1 MVAKMSSV
9 IEGSL
14 EVNVLEGRVV
24 LTIRQNNKDPV
35 YTAFDPGQALE
46 IADMLAKA
54 SYYAKYG
61 KDRPVLASLGDMI
74 IEAKRQKLNNRCKVM
89 LTSMLSDQKSNS
101 YIIQQLVDTCLSE
114 IT

>member
-1 MVAKMSSV
+1 MSDNNV
-9 IEGSL
+9 IEGAL
-14 EVNVLEGRVV
+14 EVNVVEGRVV
-24 LTIRQNNKDPV
+24 FTIRQTNKDPV

-61 KDRPVLASLGDMI
+61 KDRPVLANLGDMI
-74 IEAKRQKLNNRCKVM
+74 IEAKRQKLNNRCSIM
-89 LTSMLSDQKSNS
+89 LTSMLTEGKANS
-101 YIIQQLVDTCLSE
+101 YIISRLVDTCLAE

>member
-1 MVAKMSSV
+1 MSSV
-9 IEGSL
+9 IEGAL

-24 LTIRQNNKDPV
+24 LTIRQTGKDPV

-54 SYYAKYG
+54 SYYAKHG

-74 IEAKRQKLNNRCKVM
+74 IEQKRVKLNNRCM
-89 LTSMLSDQKSNS
+89 LMLKTMLSEGKSN
-101 YIIQQLVDTCLSE
+101 QAMVRELVDTCLAE